1 LSWQLSGQILLV
13 LRRSNMALLQ
23 SGTQEVRLVC
33 RCLVGRSALADFR
46 LRSRRASSEHASI
59 GWYSDRWVLRDLGS
73 SNGTTVD
80 GRPVAAR
87 DRVTLAA
94 GSEIAFGGDEVWT
107 VVDLGRP
114 QPCASLLGPQTYVW
128 GTPTL
133 LVLPSV
139 EEPEASVLPDGDQ
152 WLLDDGNG
160 LTRPECGDIVRLKSG
175 HWRLFLP
182 EISASRN
189 DLTARHELDL
199 AHAELT
205 FRVSR
210 ERIALRVDQ
219 GANQVQIPSRA
230 CLYTLLALARLRMG
244 AESGR
249 SDGGWISSAE
259 LAEARACMPEKVNV
273 DIHRVRKLLEDAGV
287 HNTASLIERDDAK
300 RLRIGVT
307 KLREIND

>member
-1 LSWQLSGQILLV
+1 
-13 LRRSNMALLQ
+13 MALLQ

-33 RCLVGRSALADFR
+33 RCLVGRSAVADFR

-80 GRPVAAR
+80 GRPVAVR
-87 DRVTLAA
+87 DRVPLVA
-94 GSEIAFGGDEVWT
+94 GNEITFGGDQVWT
-107 VVDLGRP
+107 VLDVARP
-114 QPCASLLGPQTYVW
+114 EPCASLLGPQTYTW
-128 GTPTL
+128 GTSTL
-133 LVLPSV
+133 LVLPSA

-160 LTRPECGDIVRLKSG
+160 LTRPECGDVVRLKSG
-175 HWRLFLP
+175 YWRLFLP

-205 FRVSR
+205 FRVSP
-210 ERIALRVDQ
+210 ERVALRVDQ
-219 GANQVQIPSRA
+219 GSHQVQIPSRA
-230 CLYTLLALARLRMG
+230 CLYTLLTLARLRMG
-244 AESGR
+244 AGADH
-249 SDGGWISSAE
+249 SDGGGWISSAE

-307 KLREIND
+307 KLREITD